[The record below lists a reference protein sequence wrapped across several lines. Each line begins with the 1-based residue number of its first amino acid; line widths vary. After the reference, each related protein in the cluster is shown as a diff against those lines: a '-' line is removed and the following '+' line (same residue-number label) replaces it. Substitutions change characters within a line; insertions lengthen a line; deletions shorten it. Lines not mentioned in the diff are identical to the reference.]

1 MPVLVGTSGWQYKD
15 WRGRFYPERLAQ
27 SRWLEHYASRFATVE
42 SNNAFYR
49 LPEPHTFAQWSARTP
64 PDFVMATKAS
74 RFLTHARRLRDPAE
88 PVGRFLEHA
97 GHLGAKLGPVL
108 LQLPPSLRADASL
121 LATTLECFPGR
132 IRVAL
137 EPRHQSWFS
146 DQILELLRER
156 GAAMCLTDKARR
168 RSPVWRTADWTYLR
182 FHEGT
187 ATPRPCYGRQALA
200 TWAEALAA
208 TWDPAADVYVYFNND
223 TGGCAVRD
231 AIRFA
236 TTARHAGLSPTR
248 TPDLSEAPVTS
259 PSPGRG
265 SGR

>member
-97 GHLGAKLGPVL
+97 GHLGDKLGPVL

-121 LATTLECFPGR
+121 LAATLECFPGR

-146 DQILELLRER
+146 GHVPDGQS
-156 GAAMCLTDKARR
+156 A
-168 RSPVWRTADWTYLR
+168 
-182 FHEGT
+182 
-187 ATPRPCYGRQALA
+187 QALA
-200 TWAEALAA
+200 GVAHGRLDIPAVPRGHGHAPALLR
-208 TWDPAADVYVYFNND
+208 PAGAGDLGRG
-223 TGGCAVRD
+223 TGG
-231 AIRFA
+231 
-236 TTARHAGLSPTR
+236 
-248 TPDLSEAPVTS
+248 DLG
-259 PSPGRG
+259 PGRRRLRLLQQRHRRLRRPRRHSLRRRG
-265 SGR
+265 PPRRPVPDPDPRPQ